1 MAVNL
6 RSPESERYDVEPDH
20 EPSPGVRLGSALSDW
35 DRSDWDHEDAARNP
49 AGMAGPM
56 SQAGGNLRRW
66 IRGGFGVLALAGFV
80 AVLWYAYEWGLGGGE
95 TVYLPTVRAEAG
107 PEKEKPSD
115 PGGLRVPYQDQLV
128 LNQSGSDASAPRV
141 ERLLPPPEAPLPALS
156 EIAPSYDE
164 PVDEP
169 PLEGEALPDAGQ
181 SETLQPAGEPPAT
194 APAAETV
201 PQVPAASGD
210 QPAAA
215 VAPPADPP
223 AAEPE
228 SAASEPTPTQNAAAQ
243 PTAPEPTAP
252 EPVAQVPATQV
263 PAAQAAGKFAVQ
275 LVSLKDRGA
284 AEAEWR
290 RLQGVFPGLLGDKSL
305 LLQSAE
311 VAGVGTVYR
320 LRTGPFASRNDA
332 AQICAQL
339 KSKQQDCLVV
349 SR

>member
-1 MAVNL
+1 MALNL
-6 RSPESERYDVEPDH
+6 RPPESERYEAEPDH
-20 EPSPGVRLGSALSDW
+20 DPNPGLRLGSALPDW
-35 DRSDWDHEDAARNP
+35 DRPDWDREDAARNP
-49 AGMAGPM
+49 AGMVGQLD
-56 SQAGGNLRRW
+56 QAGGSLRRW

-95 TVYLPTVRAEAG
+95 SVDLPTVRAEAG

-115 PGGLRVPYQDQLV
+115 PGGLQVPYQDQLV
-128 LNQSGSDASAPRV
+128 LNENETEASAPRV

-164 PVDEP
+164 PVGEL
-169 PLEGEALPDAGQ
+169 PLEGDALPAVEETG
-181 SETLQPAGEPPAT
+181 TLQPAGEPPSTEPADPAAT

-201 PQVPAASGD
+201 AEPPAAPSAEAE
-210 QPAAA
+210 AAA
-215 VAPPADPP
+215 ALPADPP
-223 AAEPE
+223 AAETQA
-228 SAASEPTPTQNAAAQ
+228 AASQPTQTQSAAAQ
-243 PTAPEPTAP
+243 ATAPAP
-252 EPVAQVPATQV
+252 ASQV

-290 RLQGVFPGLLGDKSL
+290 RLQGVFPRLLGDKTL

-311 VAGVGTVYR
+311 VAGVGKVYR
-320 LRTGPFASRNDA
+320 LRAGPFASRNDA